1 MLHTIEVQIDANG
14 HIQPVDLLVRLPAGR
29 GLLTLLDDNT
39 SLTTA
44 GKQESGNN
52 FNDLFGIITA
62 TNTASLDDMKQAIHE
77 QAQERFINAVE
88 SFKIGWQEVQR
99 GEYHPIETLW
109 DDIKL

>member
-29 GLLTLLDDNT
+29 GLLTLLDDNP

-44 GKQESGNN
+44 SKQESGNN

-62 TNTASLDDMKQAIHE
+62 TNTASLDDMKQAIY
-77 QAQERFINAVE
+77 QRATERFN
-88 SFKIGWQEVQR
+88 
-99 GEYHPIETLW
+99 
-109 DDIKL
+109 DCN

>member
-1 MLHTIEVQIDANG
+1 MLQTIEVQIDANG
-14 HIQPVDLLVRLPAGR
+14 HIQPVEPLVRLPVGR
-29 GLLTLLDDNT
+29 GLLTLLDDNQ

-44 GKQESGNN
+44 SKQETGNN

-77 QAQERFINAVE
+77 QAQERF
-88 SFKIGWQEVQR
+88 KIGWQEIQR

>member
-14 HIQPVDLLVRLPAGR
+14 HIQPVEPSVRLPVRR
-29 GLLTLLDDNT
+29 GLLTLLDDNQ

-44 GKQESGNN
+44 SKQESGNN
-52 FNDLFGIITA
+52 FNDLFGIIKA
-62 TNTASLDDMKQAIHE
+62 TNTASLDDMKQAIHD

-88 SFKIGWQEVQR
+88 SFKFGWQEIQR